1 MENKKKKPLF
11 IRKSLRLLWRSSPL
25 WATTGSALTLIRS
38 FLPLA
43 LIYLVKVLTD
53 MVTELVMTGT
63 VVEPAL
69 LIWPVLA
76 VVVIFFADEVAGELL
91 IFVRSKH
98 AAHFETDV
106 HDMLHRKSM
115 ELDLN
120 HFENPDYYDYLAR
133 ASREAPYRPN
143 SIINNL
149 ITLMRGSVS
158 IILMTAVLATLHPSL
173 ILLVILINLPGVWL
187 KLRFA
192 NIIYKWKSDQT
203 PEARKSEYFS
213 WLLTGDRPAR
223 ELRLFG
229 LGKFFRQLFTRSF
242 AGRKQKETEI
252 LRKRALLEI
261 ISGLLKAGALFAAL
275 YYLTREVTAARIT
288 PGDMAMYLIAFR
300 QVLVYIR
307 EILSAVAGLY
317 EDNLFIADLF
327 RFLELKERVVPVHPV
342 ITPKPPLESIE
353 VRDLTFSYPGTG
365 RPALKNINF
374 KIGKGELVALVGPNG
389 SGKSTLVKLLCRLYD
404 PQQGGVYLDGQNIV
418 HTDPVAYRKL
428 LSVVFQDFMLYNMS
442 AGDNIRM
449 GKIDM
454 PEPAT
459 RIPDAACK
467 AGVHG
472 LLSSLPRGYDTQIGR
487 LFEDSRDL
495 SWGEWQK
502 IALAR
507 AVFRQA
513 PLLILDEPVSALD
526 AFTEHEIFS
535 SFSAI
540 RGDSTC
546 LLISHRFPN
555 VVAADKIVVLDKGE
569 IAEMGTHSE
578 LMQKKS
584 LYHKMF
590 TLQNS
595 NPQT

>member
-1 MENKKKKPLF
+1 MEKKRPLF

-25 WATTGSALTLIRS
+25 WATTGTSLTLVRS

-43 LIYLVKVLTD
+43 LIYLVKILTD
-53 MVTELVMTGT
+53 MVTELVITGT
-63 VVEPAL
+63 VADPAL
-69 LIWPVLA
+69 LVGPVLA
-76 VVVIFFADEVAGELL
+76 VVAIFFADEVAGELL
-91 IFVRSKH
+91 LFIRSKH
-98 AAHFETDV
+98 AFHFETDV
-106 HDMLHRKSM
+106 HDMLHRKSIQ
-115 ELDLN
+115 LDLN

-143 SIINNL
+143 SIIANI
-149 ITLMRGSVS
+149 ITLIRASVS
-158 IILMTAVLATLHPSL
+158 IILMTVVLATLHPAI
-173 ILLVILINLPGVWL
+173 ILLVILINIPGVWL

-192 NIIYKWKSDQT
+192 NIIYKSKRDQT
-203 PEARKSEYFS
+203 PEARKSQYFS

-223 ELRLFG
+223 EVRLFG
-229 LGKFFRQLFTRSF
+229 LGNYLRDLFTRSF
-242 AGRKQKETEI
+242 AGRKREETEI
-252 LRKRALLEI
+252 LRKRAGLEI
-261 ISGLLKAGALFAAL
+261 VSGALKAGALFAAL
-275 YYLTREVTAARIT
+275 YYLTREVTAANIT

-307 EILSAVAGLY
+307 EILAAVAGLY

-327 RFLELKERVVPVHPV
+327 RFLSLEEKVKPVPPEIKINH
-342 ITPKPPLESIE
+342 LQQHLE
-353 VRDLTFSYPGTG
+353 VRNLSFRYPGSD
-365 RPALKNINF
+365 RYALEDISFSIK
-374 KIGKGELVALVGPNG
+374 KGELVAIAGPNG

-404 PQQGGVYLDGQNIV
+404 PQAGGVYIDDQNII
-418 HTDPVAYRKL
+418 HSDPVTYRKL
-428 LSVVFQDFMLYNMS
+428 YSVVFQDFMLYNMT

-454 PEPAT
+454 PDPST
-459 RIPDAACK
+459 RIADAACK
-467 AGVHG
+467 SGVHG
-472 LLSSLPRGYDTQIGR
+472 LLSSLPGGYDTVLGR
-487 LFEDSRDL
+487 LFDESRDL

-513 PLLILDEPVSALD
+513 EILILDEPVSALD

-535 SFSAI
+535 SLSAI

-555 VVAADKIVVLDKGE
+555 IIAADRIIVLDKGR
-569 IAEMGTHSE
+569 IAETGDHET
-578 LMQKKS
+578 LMKKGG

-590 TLQNS
+590 TLQNP
-595 NPQT
+595 NK